1 MKGFLATL
9 LSFCFFSS
17 AQAALLLEFKSKHEN
32 GSLHLLGTKQSFNS
46 FGQGLKIG
54 YMGNYIL
61 TGLSFDQNRTYF
73 NEGFSSQTGK
83 IYSGGG
89 IGTFLGFHFWDRLR
103 VETTYLNSALE
114 ANSNDEFRYFGQY
127 FSYGL
132 GLRLWKGFMLNYS
145 KFNNQYTQSE
155 NDETGLTLGLSNN
168 IKTEGESISLS
179 YILVIK

>member
-1 MKGFLATL
+1 MNDKDILVIHPYLKRKRINKDYYLEEAVNLVKAINLNCVDSILVGLDKI
-9 LSFCFFSS
+9 SS
-17 AQAALLLEFKSKHEN
+17 K
-32 GSLHLLGTKQSFNS
+32 
-46 FGQGLKIG
+46 
-54 YMGNYIL
+54 
-61 TGLSFDQNRTYF
+61 TYF